1 MDDKQI
7 VDLFWKRSE
16 DAIKETSKK
25 YGRYCH
31 FIASRILH
39 NEEDAKECVNDTYLK
54 AWETIPPK
62 KPEML
67 SAYLGKITRNL
78 ALNRWEYYDAKKR
91 GNGQL
96 SVILEEVKE
105 CIPATNHTESIVDR
119 LYLTEVL
126 NRFLAAL
133 PAEKR
138 KIFVRRYWYMS
149 DIKEIAKDF
158 HMSESKVKMSL
169 LRLRKECQEFLEKE
183 GICI

>member
-31 FIASRILH
+31 SIASRILN

-54 AWETIPPK
+54 AWKSIPPK
-62 KPEML
+62 RPEML

-91 GNGQL
+91 GSGQI
-96 SVILEEVKE
+96 SVILDELQE
-105 CIPATNHTESIVDR
+105 CIPATNHTESIVDK
-119 LYLTEVL
+119 LHLTEAL
-126 NRFLAAL
+126 NRFLATL

-149 DIKEIAKDF
+149 SIKEIAKDY

-183 GICI
+183 GITI